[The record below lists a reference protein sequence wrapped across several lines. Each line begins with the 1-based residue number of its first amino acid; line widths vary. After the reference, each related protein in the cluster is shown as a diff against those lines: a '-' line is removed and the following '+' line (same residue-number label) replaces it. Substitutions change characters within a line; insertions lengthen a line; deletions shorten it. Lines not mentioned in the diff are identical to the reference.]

1 MNKAAI
7 RPPYKRASTNRTET
21 VEMLVERPVYSTI
34 VPASRLK
41 QICSIS

>member
-1 MNKAAI
+1 MNKAAK
-7 RPPYKRASTNRTET
+7 RPPYQETSTNRTEN
-21 VEMLVERPVYSTI
+21 VEVLVERPVNSTI